1 MKIFYT
7 TLLLC
12 LLGANTVEAQ
22 APRTGRFS
30 HIESEYAVYA
40 TVGAAN
46 LQHSPAKGGE
56 TKGSVGFGAGLAYI
70 CNVSSTFGISLG
82 LELSSFRGET
92 SYKSLQE
99 TYEAIDDQGTRMEYS
114 YSIDNYHEKQ
124 NMMLLSVPVM
134 MRVIIPTGNRAG
146 VYLAGGMKFGFPA
159 ISKSKISGE
168 NITATGYYSHENLT
182 YSNLPEH
189 GFFSGHSI
197 SDEQSNIRGFTTMT
211 TFSVEAGMRF
221 ALEKK
226 ALYAGVYFDYCPN
239 SPNFAKNAHPLNYNR
254 DISYE
259 SVLNT
264 SLSSKLNLMSIG
276 LKVQF
281 SIF

>member
-12 LLGANTVEAQ
+12 LLSAKTIEAQ
-22 APRTGRFS
+22 TSGNGFS
-30 HIESEYAVYA
+30 YSENEYSVYA
-40 TVGAAN
+40 TAGAAN
-46 LQHSPAKGGE
+46 FQHSLAKGGE

-99 TYEAIDDQGTRMEYS
+99 TYEAIDDQEDLMEYS
-114 YSIDNYHEKQ
+114 YSIDNYREKQ
-124 NMMLLSVPVM
+124 NMMLLSLPLMARYNIPV
-134 MRVIIPTGNRAG
+134 GNTG
-146 VYLAGGMKFGFPA
+146 VYFAGGLKFGFPVR
-159 ISKSKISGE
+159 SKVKISAENVISTGYYDRE
-168 NITATGYYSHENLT
+168 NITYDDPN
-182 YSNLPEH
+182 H
-189 GFFSGHSI
+189 GFFSGQNI
-197 SDEQSNIRGFTTMT
+197 SNKQGTIKGLSMMT
-211 TFSVEAGMRF
+211 ILSVEAGMRF
-221 ALEKK
+221 DLEGK
-226 ALYAGVYFDYCPN
+226 ALCAGVYFDYCPN
-239 SPNFAKNAHPLNYNR
+239 SPNLSKNRHPLNYNR

-259 SVLNT
+259 SVLNS

-281 SIF
+281 SLF